1 SIACPPPFTMRNLKY
16 LIAVVAL
23 VLLGIAPIAAQ
34 NSSIAVAPMQMR
46 GLMPVVEVK
55 LNGQGPF
62 AFMIDTGAGMQAD
75 IDVSVATRLSLRANG
90 RVINGDPSGI
100 NDREVSTT
108 TIDSLTLGRGDGG
121 ANGVEFRNV
130 TAVVR
135 QHRITKDYPDVDGIL
150 GFALFTEYLL
160 TLDYPAMQVR
170 LSRGALPPANRTDIL
185 NFEIENR
192 IPVIE
197 LGVGKMRV
205 RAHVD
210 SGNFV
215 AGFILPEEI
224 VEQLPLLTSPVIV
237 GSARSVANRIELK
250 QVQLRDAI
258 SIGRFSFPRATIQF
272 PALSDTN
279 VGFKVLREFT
289 VTFDQKNRRMKLE
302 QGSMSGA
309 G

>member
-1 SIACPPPFTMRNLKY
+1 MRYLKS
-16 LIAVVAL
+16 LIAVAPLLLLCVAS
-23 VLLGIAPIAAQ
+23 ANAQ
-34 NSSIAVAPMQMR
+34 NNAVAAVAVAPMQMR

-75 IDVSVATRLSLRANG
+75 IDVSVAARLNLRANG
-90 RVINGDPSGI
+90 RVLNGDPSGL
-100 NDREVSTT
+100 NDREVSTA
-108 TIDSLTLGRGDGG
+108 TIDSLTIGSAAG
-121 ANGVEFRNV
+121 ARSGVEFRNV
-130 TAVVR
+130 TALVR

-150 GFALFTEYLL
+150 GFALFADYLL
-160 TLDYPAMQVR
+160 TLDYPAMQVT
-170 LSRGALPPANRTDIL
+170 LSRGALPPVNRTDIL
-185 NFEIENR
+185 SFEIENR

-197 LGVGKMRV
+197 VGVGKIRV

-224 VEQLPLLTSPVIV
+224 VEQLQLLSTPVTV
-237 GSARSVANRIELK
+237 GSARSVSNRIELK

-258 SIGRFSFPRATIQF
+258 NIGHFSFPQATVQF

-279 VGFKVLREFT
+279 VGFKVLRDFV

-302 QGSMSGA
+302 RGQSAGA
-309 G
+309 R

>member
-1 SIACPPPFTMRNLKY
+1 M
-16 LIAVVAL
+16 
-23 VLLGIAPIAAQ
+23 
-34 NSSIAVAPMQMR
+34 
-46 GLMPVVEVK
+46 
-55 LNGQGPF
+55 
-62 AFMIDTGAGMQAD
+62 
-75 IDVSVATRLSLRANG
+75 
-90 RVINGDPSGI
+90 
-100 NDREVSTT
+100 
-108 TIDSLTLGRGDGG
+108 IDSLTIGSAAG
-121 ANGVEFRNV
+121 ARSGVEFRNV
-130 TAVVR
+130 TALVR

-150 GFALFTEYLL
+150 GFALFTDYLL
-160 TLDYPAMQVR
+160 TLDYPAMQVT

-185 NFEIENR
+185 SFEIENR

-197 LGVGKMRV
+197 VGVGKIRV

-224 VEQLPLLTSPVIV
+224 VEQLQLLSTPVTV
-237 GSARSVANRIELK
+237 GSARSVNNRIDLK

-258 SIGRFSFPRATIQF
+258 SIGHFSFPQATVQF

-279 VGFKVLREFT
+279 VGFKVLRDFV

-302 QGSMSGA
+302 RGQSGA